1 VTTNVA
7 VAARAGAVRWAVLGA
22 YALLAACTQLLWLT
36 YAAVDTRSAAAMHV
50 SVALVGDLAAVFP
63 LAYIILALP
72 AGRLLDTRFGQALG
86 FGALLTGGGALVR
99 VVTPESFA
107 WQMFGQIVIAC
118 GQPLVLNSINKVA
131 ARHFAPQERAT
142 AISVGTAALFVGI
155 LAAVLM
161 AGPLFDAGGLRLL
174 LWVEAIA
181 AVVAAALMLISLRIP
196 PALPDDPSAAA
207 SLRWLLEDRFM
218 WVLAAL
224 VFIGMGTY
232 NAVATWLQPILSSFG
247 EGDAAGPLIAALTF
261 AGILGAATLPSAAAR
276 AGRRRLV
283 LLSALVVAAVAFIA
297 VAAIHNVVWLGVWLF
312 ATGFVLLAALPVVLD
327 WSEVHAG
334 SERQGAAVGFLMLA
348 GNLGGLILVLVIQP
362 VIGNP
367 YLALGLLA
375 LIAVL
380 GLPVVLQL
388 PRRTP
393 SLPAG

>member
-1 VTTNVA
+1 MTTDIA
-7 VAARAGAVRWAVLGA
+7 VASRAGAARWAVLGS

-36 YAAVDTRSAAAMHV
+36 YAAVDTRSAAALHV

-72 AGRLLDTRFGQALG
+72 TGRLLDTRFGQALG
-86 FGALLTGGGALVR
+86 LGAVLTGGGALAR
-99 VVTPESFA
+99 VVSPESFA

-131 ARHFAPQERAT
+131 ARHFAPHERAT

-161 AGPLFDAGGLRLL
+161 AGPLFDAGGLALL

-181 AVVAAALMLISLRIP
+181 AVVAAALMLVSLRIP
-196 PALPDDPSAAA
+196 AASPDDPSAAV

-247 EGDAAGPLIAALTF
+247 EGDAAGALIAALTF
-261 AGILGAATLPSAAAR
+261 AGILGAAVLPNAAAR

-283 LLSALVVAAVAFIA
+283 LLSALVVAAVAFVA
-297 VAAIHNVVWLGVWLF
+297 VAAIHNVIWLGVWML
-312 ATGFVLLAALPVVLD
+312 AAGFVLLAALPVVLE

-334 SERQGAAVGFLMLA
+334 PERQGAAVGFLLLA

-375 LIAVL
+375 VIALL
-380 GLPVVLQL
+380 GLPVVL
-388 PRRTP
+388 R
-393 SLPAG
+393 LPARTSAV